1 MQSVHITTNIVL
13 SKHGHGWRGVLDTVL
28 CNKDCHGLVV
38 GWLFSPGSLGFSFTA
53 DRDDIIEIFL
63 RVALNT
69 TTSLDMHDIS
79 VIVVNPNIMQIM
91 TTTPSDVYSELEEV
105 QQYSKQYTD
114 KRRKGLDKQDIDF

>member
-79 VIVVNPNIMQIM
+79 VSCIINKRMTKHASLLFSYVISSVVYYIHF
-91 TTTPSDVYSELEEV
+91 VYTKT
-105 QQYSKQYTD
+105 Y
-114 KRRKGLDKQDIDF
+114 